1 MGTTILRRTLI
12 VDDNPIISPRIV
24 SLVSLAAQSLS
35 LKPDCFR
42 RLYAWYIASIIGL
55 PSCFFAIFRGPDFL
69 AALFADFFDALAI
82 NHPNRS
88 ALNLSAKRVSASIR
102 VRGVGR
108 IADRF
113 KAATWHS
120 KRARP

>member
-1 MGTTILRRTLI
+1 MSGNEILKQKLQKWAQKKGRRTARQPFIRLFQQ
-12 VDDNPIISPRIV
+12 DRY
-24 SLVSLAAQSLS
+24 LA
-35 LKPDCFR
+35 D
-42 RLYAWYIASIIGL
+42 
-55 PSCFFAIFRGPDFL
+55 FFPPL
-69 AALFADFFDALAI
+69 ADFFDALAI